1 MASDTAIME
10 SLDPFL
16 HDEQEGLFLPPDKA
30 IHINP
35 MLLSRTSKTRYEDT
49 LCNHIRHA
57 YSPPV

>member
-16 HDEQEGLFLPPDKA
+16 HDEQEGLFLPPDKP

-35 MLLSRTSKTRYEDT
+35 MLLSRTSKTRYEDL
-49 LCNHIRHA
+49 LCNYMSHA
-57 YSPPV
+57 Y

>member
-35 MLLSRTSKTRYEDT
+35 MLLSRTSKTRY
-49 LCNHIRHA
+49 
-57 YSPPV
+57 